1 MSEQKPNLVSPEG
14 FGPEDFAAATA
25 VSRETLRRLQ
35 VYAEML
41 AASPHNLVS
50 KASLTEVWHRHFLDS
65 AQLAPLI
72 PETAGTLADLGS
84 GAGFPGL
91 VLAIMQPR
99 LSVSL
104 FEATRKKAEFL
115 QAVASR
121 LGLNVTV
128 RNERIEAAAKE
139 GFDVI
144 TARAF
149 APLPE
154 LLAYAQ
160 KLAKPQTIGLFLK
173 GQSHSAELTEAA
185 CGWNM
190 HLWKHVSLTHPLG
203 VVLEIRKLTHIANK
217 HVSSKYAS
225 SR

>member
-1 MSEQKPNLVSPEG
+1 MSEQKPNPVSPEG
-14 FGPEDFAAATA
+14 FGAEDFATATA
-25 VSRETLRRLQ
+25 VSRETLNRLQ

-41 AASPHNLVS
+41 AACPHNLVS
-50 KASLTEVWHRHFLDS
+50 KASLAEVWHRHFLDS

-72 PETAGTLADLGS
+72 PETAATLADLGS

-91 VLAIMQPR
+91 VLAILRPKLR
-99 LSVSL
+99 VSL

-121 LGLNVTV
+121 LGLKVAVCNQ
-128 RNERIEAAAKE
+128 RIEATAKQR
-139 GFDVI
+139 FDVI

-160 KLAKPQTIGLFLK
+160 KLAGPQTICLFLK
-173 GQSHSAELTEAA
+173 GQSHSDELTEAA
-185 CGWNM
+185 RGWNM
-190 HLWKHVSLTHPLG
+190 HLRKHVSLTHPLG
-203 VVLEIRKLTHIANK
+203 VVLEIRNLTY
-217 HVSSKYAS
+217 VSSKHAS
-225 SR
+225 RR